1 MVVVRMSGL
10 GRHYHVVSGRWLL
23 GLALLTWGA
32 TLAVGGLG
40 LSGAPVGR
48 LIDVYWPLI
57 FMAWAVAGIVESLV
71 RGRGGQ
77 MLYLLVLVVAAAFQA
92 SHLHIGHLHGWTIFW
107 AVVILAV
114 GLEALTRR
122 RSPSWRRHGNWP
134 FDRHDSHGFPIGDLD
149 VGGSTIEADATQH
162 GDGTQHGEGTS
173 EPRQHTLLIGDI
185 RLDLSD
191 QYLPNEETRYDL
203 SGLIGDITVL
213 VPHDLPVQVVAEVQV
228 GDVRVFGQRAD
239 GFGRQLTYRTPGYE
253 EAVRKVS
260 IDAHLW
266 VGDIRVERF

>member
-1 MVVVRMSGL
+1 MVVVVRMNGL
-10 GRHYHVVSGRWLL
+10 SRHHHIVSGRWLL

-40 LSGAPVGR
+40 LASAPVGR
-48 LIDVYWPLI
+48 LIDVYWPLL
-57 FMAWAVAGIVESLV
+57 FMAWAVLGIIESLV

-77 MLYLLVLVVAAAFQA
+77 MLYVLVLLVAAAFQA

-122 RSPSWRRHGNWP
+122 RPRSWRRDASWS
-134 FDRHDSHGFPIGDLD
+134 FDAGGTHGFHIGDLD
-149 VGGSTIEADATQH
+149 VGGTTVET
-162 GDGTQHGEGTS
+162 GGVKGESGES
-173 EPRQHTLLIGDI
+173 GPRQHTLLIGDI

-191 QYLPNEETRYDL
+191 QYLPNDETRYDL

-213 VPHDLPVQVVAEVQV
+213 VPHDLPVQVTAEVQV
-228 GDVRVFGQRAD
+228 GDIRLFGQKAS
-239 GFGRQLTYRTPGYE
+239 GFGRQLSYRSPGYDE
-253 EAVRKVS
+253 SVRKVL